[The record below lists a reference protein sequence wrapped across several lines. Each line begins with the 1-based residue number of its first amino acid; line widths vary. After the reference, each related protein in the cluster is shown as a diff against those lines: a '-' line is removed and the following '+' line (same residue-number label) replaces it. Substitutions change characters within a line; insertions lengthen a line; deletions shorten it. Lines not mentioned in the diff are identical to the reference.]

1 MITDI
6 TCTFWK
12 LYQPRWRLATDW
24 SLSGFEKALA
34 CNTTL
39 AGLPEKIKGQRVLVV
54 NADLCYSRS
63 LELFVGVIINF
74 TSLGSEEYLK
84 FHINLRCDEGKLY
97 LWRNLLQ
104 WFDFGVGEKIA
115 NARTCADSNGH
126 NFWKIEN
133 VQGFLHIFA
142 YKGLNLTAV

>member
-1 MITDI
+1 MKPG
-6 TCTFWK
+6 C
-12 LYQPRWRLATDW
+12 
-24 SLSGFEKALA
+24 KA
-34 CNTTL
+34 
-39 AGLPEKIKGQRVLVV
+39 
-54 NADLCYSRS
+54 
-63 LELFVGVIINF
+63 
-74 TSLGSEEYLK
+74 
-84 FHINLRCDEGKLY
+84 GKLY

-142 YKGLNLTAV
+142 YEGLNLTAVLDRIVNQVPNPKT